1 MDDITPPHAPISLA
15 RDVVSELEAKGE
27 QVRALSMA
35 YVWVDDDGKEHLKF
49 DSCGHAKQQVLW
61 ALEYMRLELFGV
73 EPNP

>member
-1 MDDITPPHAPISLA
+1 MDDITPPYVPIALA
-15 RDVVSELEAKGE
+15 RDVVTDMEEKGE
-27 QVRALSMA
+27 KVRALAMA

-61 ALEYMRLELFGV
+61 ALVYMLFELFGL